1 MSELPQYRSMAVRE
15 MPETDRPRE
24 RLEQVGAEALRDAE
38 LIAVLFRTGTR
49 QHGAVGLAE
58 ELIRRF
64 DNDIRR
70 LGRASLQELQQV
82 PGIGRVKAIELK
94 AALELGLRVARHQ
107 VTGRTKI
114 TGGRDVFDLLK
125 YDFKAYETEKFKSV
139 LLNTKNE
146 VLRVVEVSSGSI
158 QETLAAPGDV
168 FREAVRDGATSL
180 IVAHNHPSGNP
191 EPSQADLRLTAQ
203 LVQAG
208 EVLGIALLDHVVF
221 GDMKYVSFKERQLM

>member
-1 MSELPQYRSMAVRE
+1 MDETPQYRSMAVRE
-15 MPETDRPRE
+15 MPESDRPRE

-49 QHGAVGLAE
+49 QHGAVGLAD

-64 DNDIRR
+64 GDLRR
-70 LGRASLQELQQV
+70 LSRASLQELQGV

-94 AALELGLRVARHQ
+94 AALELGKRLASHQ
-107 VTGRTKI
+107 ATGRRKI
-114 TGGRDVFDLLK
+114 TCGRDVFDLLK
-125 YDFKAYETEKFKSV
+125 YDFKEYETENFKSV

-146 VLRVVEVSSGSI
+146 VLRTVDVSRGSI
-158 QETLAAPGDV
+158 SETLAAPGDV
-168 FREAVRDGATSL
+168 FREAVRDAAAGV

-203 LVQAG
+203 LAQAG
-208 EVLGIALLDHVVF
+208 ELLGITLIDHVVF
-221 GDMKYVSFKERQLM
+221 GDMRFVSLKERQLM

>member
-1 MSELPQYRSMAVRE
+1 MNDTPQYRSLAVRE

-58 ELIRRF
+58 QLIQRF
-64 DNDIRR
+64 GGDIRR
-70 LGRASLQELQQV
+70 LSRASLQELQEV
-82 PGIGRVKAIELK
+82 PGVGRVKAIELK

-107 VTGRTKI
+107 AVGRPKI
-114 TGGRDVFDLLK
+114 NGARDVFELLK
-125 YDFKAYETEKFKSV
+125 YDFKAYETENFKSI

-146 VLRVVEVSSGSI
+146 VLRVVAVSSGSI
-158 QETLAAPGDV
+158 QETLAHPGDV
-168 FREAVRDGATSL
+168 FREAVRDGATAV

-203 LVQAG
+203 LAQAG
-208 EVLGIALLDHVVF
+208 EILGISLLDHVVF
-221 GDMKYVSFKERQLM
+221 GDMKYVSLKERQLM

>member
-1 MSELPQYRSMAVRE
+1 MNEIPPYRSIAVRE

-24 RLEQVGAEALRDAE
+24 RLEEVGAEALRDAE

-49 QHGAVGLAE
+49 QHGAVGLAD

-64 DNDIRR
+64 DGDLRR
-70 LGRASLQELQQV
+70 LSRASLAELQQV
-82 PGIGRVKAIELK
+82 AGVGRVKAIELK

-107 VTGRTKI
+107 ATGRPKI
-114 TGGRDVFDLLK
+114 TGARDVFDLLK
-125 YDFKAYETEKFKSV
+125 YDFKAYETENFKSV

-146 VLRVVEVSSGSI
+146 VLRVVPVSSGTV

-168 FREAVRDGATSL
+168 FREAVRDGATAV

-191 EPSQADLRLTAQ
+191 EPSQPDVRLTAQ
-203 LVQAG
+203 LAEAG
-208 EVLGIALLDHVVF
+208 EILGISLLDHVIF
-221 GDMKYVSFKERQLM
+221 GDMRYVSMKERQLM

>member
-1 MSELPQYRSMAVRE
+1 MNDVPQYRSMAVRE
-15 MPETDRPRE
+15 MAETDRPRE

-58 ELIRRF
+58 QLLRRF
-64 DNDIRR
+64 GGDLRR
-70 LGRASLQELQQV
+70 VSRASLQELQEVQGV
-82 PGIGRVKAIELK
+82 GRVKAIELK

-107 VTGRTKI
+107 ATGRPKI
-114 TGGRDVFDLLK
+114 TAARDVFELLK
-125 YDFKAYETEKFKSV
+125 YDFKAYETENFKSV

-146 VLRVVEVSSGSI
+146 VLRVVPVSSGTI

-168 FREAVRDGATSL
+168 FREAVRDGATAI

-191 EPSQADLRLTAQ
+191 EPSQADVRLTAQ
-203 LVQAG
+203 LVEAG
-208 EVLGIALLDHVVF
+208 EILGISLLDHVVF
-221 GDMKYVSFKERQLM
+221 GDMKFVSLKERQLM

>member
-1 MSELPQYRSMAVRE
+1 MNEMPQYRTMAVRE

-58 ELIRRF
+58 ELLRRF
-64 DNDIRR
+64 TDLRR
-70 LGRASLQELQQV
+70 LSRASLQELQQV
-82 PGIGRVKAIELK
+82 PGVGRVKAIELK

-107 VTGRTKI
+107 AVGRPKI
-114 TGGRDVFDLLK
+114 TCARDVFDLLK
-125 YDFKAYETEKFKSV
+125 YEFKAYETENFKSV

-146 VLRVVEVSSGSI
+146 VLRVVAVSSGTI

-168 FREAVRDGATSL
+168 FREAVRDGATAV

-191 EPSQADLRLTAQ
+191 EPSQSDLRLTTQ
-203 LVQAG
+203 LAQAG
-208 EVLGIALLDHVVF
+208 EILGISLLDHVVF
-221 GDMKYVSFKERQLM
+221 GDMRFVSLKERQLM

>member
-1 MSELPQYRSMAVRE
+1 MNEMPQYRSMAVRE

-58 ELIRRF
+58 QLIRQF
-64 DNDIRR
+64 NGDIRR
-70 LGRASLQELQQV
+70 LSRASLQELQAV

-107 VTGRTKI
+107 ATGRPKI
-114 TGGRDVFDLLK
+114 SSARDVFELLK
-125 YDFKAYETEKFKSV
+125 YDFKAYETENFKSI

-146 VLRVVEVSSGSI
+146 VLRTVAVSSGSL
-158 QETLAAPGDV
+158 QETLANPGDV
-168 FREAVRDGATSL
+168 YREAVRDGATAI

-208 EVLGIALLDHVVF
+208 EILGISLLDHVVF
-221 GDMKYVSFKERQLM
+221 GDMRYVSLKERQLM